1 MATAELLLGLLHFL
15 LRDCPPHSNQQ
26 PSPQPFFQEGWFPSG
41 PLDWPLLP
49 SEAMLTA
56 WLPVTPSKVEAPEK
70 NCRGVRGDLWSILY
84 RFRLGPRK
92 RVKHTQTPVIMFPG
106 KQGAFGWASC
116 SQKASC

>member
-41 PLDWPLLP
+41 PPDWPLLP
-49 SEAMLTA
+49 SEAMLGSQLCLLKWRHQRRTA
-56 WLPVTPSKVEAPEK
+56 G
-70 NCRGVRGDLWSILY
+70 GVRGDLWSILY